1 MGGGVCVTAGPPK
14 PHSGPDLLQ
23 LLDDEKSYV
32 LISSHQEGIT
42 APILQR
48 RKLRLREVSSVAQS
62 QKAHKERLRLV
73 KDLSVS
79 LMCCLCASWQEPL
92 QTWSGKPWNWAVLKP
107 RGSVP
112 YPGFCRK
119 HLTPASP

>member
-1 MGGGVCVTAGPPK
+1 MGGGVTAGPPK

-62 QKAHKERLRLV
+62 QKAHKE
-73 KDLSVS
+73 
-79 LMCCLCASWQEPL
+79 
-92 QTWSGKPWNWAVLKP
+92 
-107 RGSVP
+107 
-112 YPGFCRK
+112 
-119 HLTPASP
+119 